1 MSVDKHSDILDYV
14 DSEAFRKLLRDE
26 VLEYEYVNGRKIIS
40 PTYALKMEAVD
51 PQSVMPLMN
60 NTANTSDLKTHLIN
74 INVKRAILEEIA
86 LVNGDVTSDSLH
98 YFNVVE
104 SFGFNPIS
112 SNNKNQASSKIYH
125 NLLNGL
131 LLVIDEE
138 NNGAIFKATL
148 YGQGKVTDP
157 EIFKNLNSHMD
168 MLDDKR
174 TQRIRIDVKSLF
186 SSKMECL
193 LKSTKLNKLW
203 IRTEPVNQTD
213 SLMMHIK
220 KSLNL
225 LGEPNTSS
233 VSGDLHKD
241 LSKKITHRV
250 KKTLQ

>member
-51 PQSVMPLMN
+51 PQSVMSLMN
-60 NTANTSDLKTHLIN
+60 NTANTNDLKTHLIN

-86 LVNGDVTSDSLH
+86 LVNGDVTSNSLH
-98 YFNVVE
+98 YFNIVE
-104 SFGFNPIS
+104 SFGFTPILN
-112 SNNKNQASSKIYH
+112 NNKNQESSKIYH

-131 LLVIDEE
+131 LLVIDGS
-138 NNGAIFKATL
+138 NNDSIFKATL

-157 EIFKNLNSHMD
+157 EIFKNLKCHTSI
-168 MLDDKR
+168 LEDKE
-174 TQRIRIDVKSLF
+174 TQQIRIDVKSLF

-193 LKSTKLNKLW
+193 LKSVKLNKCW
-203 IRTEPVNQTD
+203 NKTESLDNTD
-213 SLMMHIK
+213 LFLIGIK

-225 LGEPNTSS
+225 LEEKPINSEPSE
-233 VSGDLHKD
+233 LHKE
-241 LSKKITHRV
+241 LVKKITHRM